1 MYESLL
7 QAEMIKMHELAA
19 TTQETEEITTA
30 KVTTPNY
37 LETCTESE
45 KIVFLKTHKTGSE
58 TMAGI
63 FRKYAIMNNVSTIL
77 STRTGGHLYGSG
89 RRGELYQYSPLTPDL
104 VPIIGIDYPGAH
116 YELLANHMTYNK
128 DFIDKWFD
136 SKVTKKIT
144 ILRNPVSQLVS
155 SWKYYYKI
163 FRHPAWPRKRTSQEQ
178 AQAGFYVIIYHCRLM
193 GTKNC

>member
-7 QAEMIKMHELAA
+7 QAEMAKMHEYEV
-19 TTQETEEITTA
+19 TTEETEDLTTA
-30 KVTTPNY
+30 KQTTLDY

-63 FRKYAIMNNVSTIL
+63 FRKYAIMNNVSTVL
-77 STRTGGHLYGSG
+77 STRPGGHLYGTG
-89 RRGELYQYSPLTPDL
+89 GQRDQLYMYSPLTADL

-128 DFIDKWFD
+128 KFIDKWFD
-136 SKVTKKIT
+136 KKVTKKIT
-144 ILRNPVSQLVS
+144 ILRNPVTLLVS
-155 SWKYYYKI
+155 SWKYYYKV
-163 FRHPAWPRKRTSQEQ
+163 FHHPTWQRKRTSQEQ
-178 AQAGFYVIIYHCRLM
+178 AQAGFTLIDCLLM
-193 GTKNC
+193 IQKL